1 MLARK
6 LMVVS
11 LLAVFLLEPTVQV
24 VSAQPPTAGSSSH
37 VPSTAGVLAPSVT
50 LRAASGATIEFATQN
65 GRTIHNV
72 PPRVLDLPHLVLTR
86 NGTLTAPDERTLV
99 VTVGDLVVPPGGVTV
114 TLTVET
120 YHNVPGPGGD
130 SGGRIMV
137 WRESREVTNPSDS
150 TQKGRMILF
159 QHEFTETVMVGADP
173 IATPTD
179 YFQTQ
184 VAVLEAGTSGSG
196 PSYIVSQD
204 PGFLMERQ
212 HVAPLQATARASEKA
227 GPEALIVYY
236 CDMFPFQRDTEDA
249 GTLLHREEVPTYV
262 ETELVPAMLEAI
274 RVQTEDWGFA
284 WSEAWTSYRE
294 GRDSKRLSVAL
305 SEGETWYH
313 GLAPKDGHAAIA
325 IRVTGGPNANYG
337 TLTDGLMSTFHH
349 ELFHNLQRSI
359 VQELGGHEE
368 VAGRDHAWEFFSEGT
383 AVLASSVGQPAVQF
397 AETTDPRAYLF
408 RARRFVGGGGYAGDL
423 NSSYE
428 EMTPYHA
435 AIYWRFLYEQCGG
448 LEETRVGMNLI
459 HRALAVLYSK
469 EIVDIAPLTG
479 GVPPGASATDLVDQL
494 PAIMDAVLSGPE
506 AASCPFRTYDDSLV
520 HFSRAIYGLR
530 LVGGRCIA
538 PGVPID
544 CGFYDPNELYY
555 APPVSKLTYRGQE
568 LKFGAAEQPYP
579 AGIRSSYGMD
589 FVEVVLD
596 EKASGQPLILRF
608 KGDSEGGAEFSVQ
621 LWKLIDDGRG
631 TSWQP
636 SVTAFSPAE
645 TLIQKTADGRLLY
658 TIPKID
664 TGVYN
669 RLGLIITRL
678 DSQEDLDAGAT
689 YTLELYPGER
699 GAG

>member
-1 MLARK
+1 MQARK

-11 LLAVFLLEPTVQV
+11 LLAVFLLESRVQV
-24 VSAQPPTAGSSSH
+24 VLAQPPTAGSGSH
-37 VPSTAGVLAPSVT
+37 APLPAGILAPSVT

-65 GRTIHNV
+65 GQTMRGI
-72 PPRVLDLPHLVLTR
+72 PPRALDLPHLVLTR
-86 NGTLTAPDERTLV
+86 NGTLTDPNERTLI
-99 VTVGDLVVPPGGVTV
+99 VTVGNLVVPPGGVTV
-114 TLTVET
+114 TLTVES
-120 YHNVPGPGGD
+120 YHSDPDAAGD
-130 SGGRIMV
+130 SGDRITV
-137 WRESREVTNPSDS
+137 WRTSGEVSNSSDS
-150 TQKGRMILF
+150 TQRGGMILF

-179 YFQTQ
+179 YFRIQ
-184 VAVLEAGTSGSG
+184 VAVFEAGTSGSD
-196 PSYIVSQD
+196 PSYIVHRD

-262 ETELVPAMLEAI
+262 EAELAPAMLEAI

-284 WSEAWTSYRE
+284 WSEAWTSYR
-294 GRDSKRLSVAL
+294 GGHDSKQLSVAL

-349 ELFHNLQRSI
+349 ELFHNLQRGI
-359 VQELGGHEE
+359 VQELGGHGE
-368 VAGRDHAWEFFSEGT
+368 VDGRDHAWEFFSEGT

-397 AETTDPRAYLF
+397 AETLDPRAYLF

-428 EMTPYHA
+428 KMTSYHA

-448 LEETRVGMNLI
+448 LEEPRVGMNLI
-459 HRALAVLYSK
+459 HHVLETLYSK
-469 EIVDIAPLTG
+469 EIVDIAPSA
-479 GVPPGASATDLVDQL
+479 VGASANDLVGQL
-494 PAIMDAVLSGPE
+494 PAIMDAVLSGPD
-506 AASCPFRTYDDSLV
+506 AASCPFRTYDESLV

-530 LVGGRCIA
+530 LVGGRCMA
-538 PGVPID
+538 PGVPAD

-555 APPVSKLTYRGQE
+555 APPISKLTYGGQE
-568 LKFGAAEQPYP
+568 LEFGAAEQPYP

-596 EKASGQPLILRF
+596 DKVNGQPLTLGF
-608 KGDSEGGAEFSVQ
+608 KGDPEGGAEFSVQ
-621 LWKLIDDGRG
+621 LWKLMDDGTG

-636 SVTAFSPAE
+636 SLTASSPAE

-658 TIPKID
+658 TIPEID

-669 RLGLIITRL
+669 RLGLMITRL

-689 YTLELYPGER
+689 YTLELYPGDR